1 MVLNQTTCFYTIK
14 LTENNFNH
22 QKDISTEVSIPDY
35 NYKQGPFGND
45 LNLIVTVSKKK
56 QEIKQDELQ
65 LILLERNETDK
76 FDKLQKD
83 GAITLR
89 NIPCELVIGTNKNT
103 DEDYYAVIVKFSE
116 EHQKMYFL
124 SPSNKKSLKH
134 RNLKCEFERRKDIII
149 EDDEKDSE

>member
-1 MVLNQTTCFYTIK
+1 MNETTCYYFINVSENIYTHLK
-14 LTENNFNH
+14 E
-22 QKDISTEVSIPDY
+22 ISTEVQIPDY

-45 LNLIVTVSKKK
+45 LNMSVKVSKKK
-56 QEIKQDELQ
+56 YEIKNDELQ

-76 FDKLQKD
+76 FEKLKD
-83 GAITLR
+83 GPICLK
-89 NIPCELVIGTNKNT
+89 NIPCELVIGTNKAA

-124 SPSNKKSLKH
+124 SNANVKSLKH

-149 EDDEKDSE
+149 DDEDTEMEDE